1 MAQGKW
7 ILGGFLAS
15 KYALGYRVVDSPV
28 ANMHT
33 TLLQTPVVGSAWGGE
48 DHLRNHV
55 AQLHG
60 GYVLPGSRFDIEGGI
75 GLMVSQWNTATGWP
89 YRAMQFKASLRDTTK
104 TLPPPDPINL

>member
-33 TLLQTPVVGSAWGGE
+33 TELQLPVVGSAWDDE
-48 DHLRNHV
+48 SHSKNKV
-55 AQLHG
+55 AQLYG
-60 GYVLPGSRFDIEGGI
+60 GYVLPGSRFDVQGGV
-75 GLMVSQWNTATGWP
+75 GLMVSQWNTAVGWP
-89 YRAMQFKASLRDTTK
+89 YRAMQFKAALRDSTK
-104 TLPPPDPINL
+104 RVPPPDPINL